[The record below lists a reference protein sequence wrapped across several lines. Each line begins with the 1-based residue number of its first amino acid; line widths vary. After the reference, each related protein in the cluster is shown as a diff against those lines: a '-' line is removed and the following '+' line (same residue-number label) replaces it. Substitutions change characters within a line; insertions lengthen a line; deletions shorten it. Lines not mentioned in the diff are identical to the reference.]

1 MMGEASYT
9 LIDDHGVEFYL
20 SPKDKKNR
28 QKNGLDN
35 ELPKRRVRIVEDGQE
50 EETRKV
56 IRPKNIFCSA

>member
-1 MMGEASYT
+1 MGEASYT

>member
-1 MMGEASYT
+1 MGEASYT

-56 IRPKNIFCSA
+56 IRPKKNCSA